1 MLVNFDRICLLKNI
15 FKLYKLEI
23 YILDFE
29 YELKCDEIL
38 NIVSDLEKYLKKG
51 IIYYEEVIKIIM
63 MFMDFE

>member
-15 FKLYKLEI
+15 FKLYNLEI